1 MPTLRRLLLWLPLL
15 LPMLATGASF
25 DCSKAATA
33 TEQAIC
39 RQPELSA
46 LDEQVAA
53 AYRQHNQQ
61 GLLQDNQRQWLAGPR
76 AECKADASCLQSVYK
91 ERLAQLQHAQLVR
104 QQIDNAMPAYR
115 FDITLLD
122 WGERD
127 WAAEG
132 PAIINIIDQRSQQR
146 IQQLRLDN
154 VYMARGDNGKPLVNT
169 ARLYDLQGVIN
180 AADFDFDGHAD
191 FAVQNG
197 NDGPYGGPTYRV
209 YLYDTARQ
217 QFVLNDELSTLTE
230 ENLGLFQVDAKRK
243 RLRTFAKSGCCYH
256 ETTDYQFDARHHLQ
270 VVERLIEDAQD
281 PEGKQVRVTRETL
294 VNGRWK
300 TSTRRYALDAYYHQ

>member
-1 MPTLRRLLLWLPLL
+1 MPALRRLLLWLLLL
-15 LPMLATGASF
+15 LPMLATAASF

-39 RQPELSA
+39 RQPELSV

-76 AECKADASCLQSVYK
+76 AECKADATCLQSVYK
-91 ERLAQLQHAQLVR
+91 ERLEQLQHAQLVR

-122 WGERD
+122 WGEHG

-132 PAIINIIDQRSQQR
+132 PAIINIIDKRSQRR

-154 VYMARGDNGKPLVNT
+154 VFMPRDAGKPLLNSPQG
-169 ARLYDLQGVIN
+169 YGLQWD
-180 AADFDFDGHAD
+180 DFDFDGHID
-191 FAVQNG
+191 FAVQKDNT
-197 NDGPYGGPTYRV
+197 GPYGGPTYRV
-209 YLYDTARQ
+209 YLYDTARK

-270 VVERLIEDAQD
+270 AVERLIEDAQD
-281 PEGKQVRVTRETL
+281 PAGKEVRVTRETL

>member
-1 MPTLRRLLLWLPLL
+1 
-15 LPMLATGASF
+15 
-25 DCSKAATA
+25 
-33 TEQAIC
+33 
-39 RQPELSA
+39 
-46 LDEQVAA
+46 
-53 AYRQHNQQ
+53 
-61 GLLQDNQRQWLAGPR
+61 
-76 AECKADASCLQSVYK
+76 
-91 ERLAQLQHAQLVR
+91 
-104 QQIDNAMPAYR
+104 MPAYR

-256 ETTDYQFDARHHLQ
+256 ETTDYQFDARHHVQ
-270 VVERLIEDAQD
+270 AVERLIEDAQD

>member
-1 MPTLRRLLLWLPLL
+1 MHTLRWLWLLL
-15 LPMLATGASF
+15 LPMLATAASF
-25 DCSKAATA
+25 DCSKAASP

-76 AECKADASCLQSVYK
+76 AECKADVACLQSRYQ
-91 ERLAQLQHAQLVR
+91 ERLAQLQHAQLIR
-104 QQIDNAMPAYR
+104 QQIDNAMSAYR
-115 FDITLLD
+115 FDIALLN
-122 WGERD
+122 WGEQD

-132 PAIINIIDQRSQQR
+132 PAIINIIDQRSQR
-146 IQQLRLDN
+146 RVQQLRLDN
-154 VYMARGDNGKPLVNT
+154 VYMAHGDNGKPLVNT

-197 NDGPYGGPTYRV
+197 NDGPYGGPTYSV
-209 YLYDTARQ
+209 YLYDNAGK
-217 QFVLNDELSTLTE
+217 QFVLNDELSSLTGETL
-230 ENLGLFQVDAKRK
+230 GMFQVDAKRK
-243 RLRTFAKSGCCYH
+243 RLRTLAKSGCCYH
-256 ETTDYQFDARHHLQ
+256 ETTDYQFDTRHHLQ

-281 PEGKQVRVTRETL
+281 TAGKQVRVTREIL

>member
-1 MPTLRRLLLWLPLL
+1 MKQLRGLLLLL
-15 LPMLATGASF
+15 LPMLAAAASF
-25 DCSKAATA
+25 DCSKAASA

-39 RQPELSA
+39 SQPALSA
-46 LDEQVAA
+46 LDEQLAA

-76 AECKADASCLQSVYK
+76 AECKADVACLQSRYQQ
-91 ERLAQLQHAQLVR
+91 RLEQLQGATLIR
-104 QQIDNAMPAYR
+104 QRIDNAAPAYR
-115 FDITLLD
+115 FDISLLN

-132 PAIINIIDQRSQQR
+132 PALINIIDKRSQRQL
-146 IQQLRLDN
+146 QQLRLDN
-154 VYMARGDNGKPLVNT
+154 VYMAHGDDGKPLVNS

-180 AADFDFDGHAD
+180 VADFNFDGHAD

-197 NDGPYGGPTYRV
+197 NDGPYGGPTYSV
-209 YLYDTARQ
+209 YLYDSTST
-217 QFVLNDELSTLTE
+217 QFVLSDELSTLTAE
-230 ENLGLFQVDAKRK
+230 TLGMFQVDAKRK
-243 RLRTFAKSGCCYH
+243 RLSTFAKSGCCYH
-256 ETTDYQFDARHHLQ
+256 ETTHYQFDARHRLQ
-270 VVERLIEDAQD
+270 AVERLIEDAQD
-281 PEGKQVRVTRETL
+281 PAGKQVRVTRETL

>member
-1 MPTLRRLLLWLPLL
+1 MPTLRWLWLLL
-15 LPMLATGASF
+15 LPAVATAASF
-25 DCSKAATA
+25 DCSKASSA

-39 RQPELSA
+39 SQPALSA

-61 GLLQDNQRQWLAGPR
+61 GLLQGNQRQWLAGPR
-76 AECKADASCLQSVYK
+76 AECKADATCLQSRYQ
-91 ERLAQLQHAQLVR
+91 ERLQQLQAAQLIRQH
-104 QQIDNAMPAYR
+104 IDNAAPAYR
-115 FDITLLD
+115 FDISLLN

-132 PAIINIIDQRSQQR
+132 PAIINIIDKRSQRSV
-146 IQQLRLDN
+146 QQLRLDN
-154 VYMARGDNGKPLVNT
+154 VYMAHGDDGKPLINS

-180 AADFDFDGHAD
+180 VADFDFDGHAD

-197 NDGPYGGPTYRV
+197 NDGPYGGPTYSV
-209 YLYDTARQ
+209 YLYDTASK
-217 QFVLNDELSTLTE
+217 QFVLSDELSTLTGE
-230 ENLGLFQVDAKRK
+230 TLGMFQVDAKRK
-243 RLRTFAKSGCCYH
+243 RLSTFAKSGCCYH
-256 ETTDYQFDARHHLQ
+256 ETTHYQFDARHRLQ
-270 VVERLIEDAQD
+270 AVERLIEDAQD
-281 PEGKQVRVTRETL
+281 PAGKQVRVTRETL

>member
-1 MPTLRRLLLWLPLL
+1 MPSLRWLWLLL
-15 LPMLATGASF
+15 LPMLATAASF

-39 RQPELSA
+39 RQPELSV

-76 AECKADASCLQSVYK
+76 AECKADAACLQDKYRAAGAIAGRK
-91 ERLAQLQHAQLVR
+91 LIRQH
-104 QQIDNAMPAYR
+104 IDNAMPAYR
-115 FDITLLD
+115 FDITLLN

-132 PAIINIIDQRSQQR
+132 PASSTSSTSAASVAY
-146 IQQLRLDN
+146 QQLRLDN
-154 VYMARGDNGKPLVNT
+154 VYMAHGDNGKPLVNT

-180 AADFDFDGHAD
+180 VADFDFDGHAD

-197 NDGPYGGPTYRV
+197 NDGPYGGPTYSV
-209 YLYDTARQ
+209 YLYDNASK
-217 QFVLNDELSTLTE
+217 QFVLSDELSTLTSE
-230 ENLGLFQVDAKRK
+230 TLGMFQVDAKRK
-243 RLRTFAKSGCCYH
+243 RLRTLPRVAAV
-256 ETTDYQFDARHHLQ
+256 TTKPPTTSLMPATTCR
-270 VVERLIEDAQD
+270 
-281 PEGKQVRVTRETL
+281 
-294 VNGRWK
+294 RWK
-300 TSTRRYALDAYYHQ
+300 S